1 MIGLEAR
8 QNLARNIHAA
18 QQAGARLKLAC
29 ATAGID
35 VRTLQRW
42 KARDG
47 LVAGDGRPAAQ
58 RPVPAH
64 ALSPAERAEVLRVAN
79 EVRFADVPP
88 ARINVPVVTIHTLG
102 DVYVPF
108 SMEQIYKRRAMAQG
122 TDKWL
127 VQRAIRGVSHCD
139 FTVEEQAS
147 AFDAMALWD
156 QKGVKPE
163 GDEVLDRATVAHPHY
178 GCKFSSRS
186 RTPNACPAS

>member
-1 MIGLEAR
+1 M
-8 QNLARNIHAA
+8 
-18 QQAGARLKLAC
+18 
-29 ATAGID
+29 
-35 VRTLQRW
+35 
-42 KARDG
+42 
-47 LVAGDGRPAAQ
+47 
-58 RPVPAH
+58 
-64 ALSPAERAEVLRVAN
+64 
-79 EVRFADVPP
+79 
-88 ARINVPVVTIHTLG
+88 PVVTIHTLG

>member
-1 MIGLEAR
+1 MFNEGFAGSMNATVWGTFGRDGTINGILNREGYDTTGIVYQFDNDPALTATEQSFNQTAYRLRADPEA
-8 QNLARNIHAA
+8 N
-18 QQAGARLKLAC
+18 RL
-29 ATAGID
+29 
-35 VRTLQRW
+35 R
-42 KARDG
+42 RDG
-47 LVAGDGRPAAQ
+47 LRWFPKT
-58 RPVPAH
+58 
-64 ALSPAERAEVLRVAN
+64 N
-79 EVRFADVPP
+79 

-178 GCKFSSRS
+178 GCKFSSLS